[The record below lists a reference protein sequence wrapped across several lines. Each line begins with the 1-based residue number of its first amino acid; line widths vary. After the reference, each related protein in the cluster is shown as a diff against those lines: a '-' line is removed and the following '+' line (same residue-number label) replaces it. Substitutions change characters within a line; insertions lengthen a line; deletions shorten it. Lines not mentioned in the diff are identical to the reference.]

1 MQPQELLNCT
11 LSDLQFS
18 RTYFPAEL
26 CSSHTSFPAW
36 KYFVFVRRD
45 ILGAVKI
52 LNILSLRGRLNLIF
66 KSSDGDLRAR
76 EGPKDLLHH
85 GEMLHRA
92 VCVKQ
97 HETLRTNKICLINL
111 WFSQQVRFMIQTMA
125 SSKIMQPTLQTSQL

>member
-85 GEMLHRA
+85 GEMLPDMRMYFLSHIKA
-92 VCVKQ
+92 FLVPVVMSLEEGEPKVELK
-97 HETLRTNKICLINL
+97 HD
-111 WFSQQVRFMIQTMA
+111 A
-125 SSKIMQPTLQTSQL
+125 P